1 MITSD
6 SDAARKEG
14 RIYLQILGRDRI
26 TIRQLM
32 ATT

>member
-14 RIYLQILGRDRI
+14 RIYLQIWAGTGIKLK
-26 TIRQLM
+26 
-32 ATT
+32 TTLILH